1 MTLNAANLPAMH
13 AKSKQSPH
21 PNHYYLDSY
30 QDNKYAGQSPK
41 AYKTP
46 ETLEKTTLQSA
57 EVGKPQ
63 RHHECCNM
71 LDHTKGTN
79 PMAMLT
85 VLSPPLVRR
94 RQLPFSALAEHRFLV
109 RERGSGTLAAMER
122 LFAKHQ
128 TPLDVVMEMPSNETI
143 KQAVMAGMR
152 MSFLSLR
159 TGRHEL
165 PSGHIAL
172 IDVEELAQ
180 DKPRRCAT
188 RPKCRW
194 ASLGCGRGRLAQIA

>member
-1 MTLNAANLPAMH
+1 MH

-85 VLSPPLVRR
+85 VLSPPPGAA
-94 RQLPFSALAEHRFLV
+94 QAAAFLCLG
-109 RERGSGTLAAMER
+109 RAPLSGTRARLRHARCHGAPVCKAPDAAGCGDGDAQQR
-122 LFAKHQ
+122 DHQ
-128 TPLDVVMEMPSNETI
+128 ASRD
-143 KQAVMAGMR
+143 
-152 MSFLSLR
+152 
-159 TGRHEL
+159 GRHENEFFK
-165 PSGHIAL
+165 PAHWSPRA
-172 IDVEELAQ
+172 AQ
-180 DKPRRCAT
+180 RPHCAD
-188 RPKCRW
+188 
-194 ASLGCGRGRLAQIA
+194 